1 MASKKSTAIKI
12 DRQWEIDSAMRTL
25 QEAERIKKDKFLMNG
40 VKTSLTNLNKMVS
53 GGPVKSISK
62 SKKK

>member
-1 MASKKSTAIKI
+1 MASKKSIGI
-12 DRQWEIDSAMRTL
+12 SVDRQWEIDSAMRTL

-53 GGPVKSISK
+53 GGSVKKTI
-62 SKKK
+62 KKK

>member
-53 GGPVKSISK
+53 GGSVKTT
-62 SKKK
+62 KKK